1 MDPIEKATIIRFHRS
16 RIEDFGGG
24 TTGALG
30 LRRPES
36 QTKRFDVLAQVGD
49 FSGRVVLDVGCGYGD
64 LKEYLDQRFSGFLY
78 FGIDQTPEFIS
89 EAKERYKNCANTHFF
104 QADFSAVKL
113 PSIDYVLASGALAYR
128 SDDPDFHI
136 NIVRKMYDSAA
147 SALAFNMLDADRC
160 PEHPLLRGHNLD
172 EIVQR
177 CQELCPNVQ
186 VIQGYLDDDFTVFM
200 RRD

>member
-1 MDPIEKATIIRFHRS
+1 
-16 RIEDFGGG
+16 
-24 TTGALG
+24 
-30 LRRPES
+30 
-36 QTKRFDVLAQVGD
+36 
-49 FSGRVVLDVGCGYGD
+49 
-64 LKEYLDQRFSGFLY
+64 
-78 FGIDQTPEFIS
+78 
-89 EAKERYKNCANTHFF
+89 
-104 QADFSAVKL
+104 
-113 PSIDYVLASGALAYR
+113 
-128 SDDPDFHI
+128 
-136 NIVRKMYDSAA
+136 MYDSAA